1 MEAAATAS
9 AQAPLT
15 FGGPAVSNPAVSNR
29 HAQTVPL
36 PDSERARQSVQA
48 LLDLVVA
55 KLPRKYDG
63 DKRWQDTKKVWA
75 GIKFRR
81 EGLRLETKR
90 RWREVRHGLQ
100 ARYEVR
106 FRGAPDDPQPL
117 EVNVRAVHPADR
129 VADGRGGW
137 WIDLTLVAP
146 LDFQARI
153 ERWNLGVQ
161 AYSIEASGFLHART
175 NLRVRLCVDPDYS
188 TLPPGVIIDPHV
200 ESADLHLD
208 FFQVDRVSKV
218 GGEFAERWGRIVESI
233 AKQVFLEDFNETFA
247 DKLNQS
253 IEKRRD
259 DLRLSASDWLAKWQ
273 LGNAD

>member
-1 MEAAATAS
+1 
-9 AQAPLT
+9 
-15 FGGPAVSNPAVSNR
+15 
-29 HAQTVPL
+29 
-36 PDSERARQSVQA
+36 
-48 LLDLVVA
+48 
-55 KLPRKYDG
+55 
-63 DKRWQDTKKVWA
+63 
-75 GIKFRR
+75 
-81 EGLRLETKR
+81 
-90 RWREVRHGLQ
+90 
-100 ARYEVR
+100 
-106 FRGAPDDPQPL
+106 
-117 EVNVRAVHPADR
+117 
-129 VADGRGGW
+129 
-137 WIDLTLVAP
+137 
-146 LDFQARI
+146 LDFQART